1 MTRKRSTGVTLIELV
16 VVICIM
22 AILFTL
28 TLPAYLRQIRD
39 MRRSL
44 GGAALL
50 EVVMRQEQFFLN
62 HKRYAESLTELAYPA
77 HPYAIDSHGGVVSDQ
92 ADTRI
97 YLIELATRTN
107 AYTVIATP
115 QLDQAVDQACGTLSL
130 DSNGVKRA
138 TGKGG
143 DRSCW

>member
-1 MTRKRSTGVTLIELV
+1 MTRKRHAGVTLIELV
-16 VVICIM
+16 VAICIM

-28 TLPAYLRQIRD
+28 TLPAYLRQLRD
-39 MRRSL
+39 TRRSI

-50 EVVMRQEQFFLN
+50 EVVMRQEQFFLD

-77 HPYAIDSHGGVVSDQ
+77 HPYAIDAHGGVVSGQ
-92 ADTRI
+92 ADNRI

-115 QLDQAVDQACGTLSL
+115 QLDQAADQSCGTLSL
-130 DSNGVKRA
+130 QSNGAKRA
-138 TGKGG
+138 TGKG

>member
-1 MTRKRSTGVTLIELV
+1 MRRERQAGVTLIELV

-28 TLPAYLRQIRD
+28 TLPAYLRQLRD
-39 MRRSL
+39 TRRSI

-50 EVVMRQEQFFLN
+50 EVVMRQEQFFLV
-62 HKRYAESLTELAYPA
+62 HKRYAESLTELSYPA
-77 HPYAIDSHGGVVSDQ
+77 HPYAIDAHGFIVSGQ
-92 ADTRI
+92 ADNRI
-97 YLIELATRTN
+97 YLIELATSAR

-115 QLDQAVDQACGTLSL
+115 QLDQAADQSCGTLSL
-130 DSNGVKRA
+130 ESSGVKRA
-138 TGKGG
+138 TGRG